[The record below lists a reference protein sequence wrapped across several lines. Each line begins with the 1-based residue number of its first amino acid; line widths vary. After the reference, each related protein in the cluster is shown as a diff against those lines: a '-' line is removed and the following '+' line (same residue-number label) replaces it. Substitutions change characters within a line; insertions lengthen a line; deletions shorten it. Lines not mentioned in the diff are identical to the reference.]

1 MRQPLRAGV
10 IGIGAMGRHHARL
23 YFHLPNVELIAV
35 ADIDEERAISIAQS
49 YRCKAYLDYR
59 DLLNENLDVVS
70 VAVPTTLHKRV
81 ALDAIQRGVNILIE
95 KPIADTLED
104 ADELVEAAH
113 QNKVKLM
120 VGHVEHFNPAITKLK
135 ELIDNGHLGEIISI
149 SAKRVGPYQT
159 RIKDVGVIVDIGTHD
174 IEVMSYLYGE
184 KVKDVYA
191 LAGSTV
197 HKYEDHAIVT
207 LRFNNGAS
215 GVIETNWL
223 TPHKVRTLTVTGSKG
238 IAEVNYNESSLRI
251 SDKEWI
257 RDAKIDKEE
266 PLKLELQHFVD
277 YVQHDKDPLVSGEV
291 ARHILEVAL
300 AAVESYRSGKVYRIR

>member
-1 MRQPLRAGV
+1 MRQALRAGV
-10 IGIGAMGRHHARL
+10 IGVGAMGRHHARL
-23 YFHLPNVELIAV
+23 YFQLPDVELIGV
-35 ADIDEERAISIAQS
+35 ADIAEERAISVAQS
-49 YRCKAYLDYR
+49 YGCQAYLDYT
-59 DLLNENLDVVS
+59 DLLKENLDVVS
-70 VAVPTTLHKRV
+70 LAVPTTLHKRV
-81 ALDAIQRGVNILIE
+81 ALGAIQRGVNILIE
-95 KPIADTLED
+95 KPIASTLKD
-104 ADELVEAAH
+104 ADELVEAAR
-113 QNKVKLM
+113 QNGVKLM

-135 ELIDNGHLGEIISI
+135 ELIDNGHLGQIISI
-149 SAKRVGPYQT
+149 SAKRVGPYQS
-159 RIKDVGVIVDIGTHD
+159 RITDVGVIVDIGTHD

-184 KVKDVYA
+184 KVKEVYA

-251 SDKEWI
+251 SDREWV
-257 RDAKIDKEE
+257 RDAKIDKQE

-277 YVQHDKDPLVSGEV
+277 YARRDKDSLVSGEV

-300 AAVESYRSGKVYRIR
+300 AAVESYRTGKVCQIR

>member
-1 MRQPLRAGV
+1 
-10 IGIGAMGRHHARL
+10 MGRHHARL
-23 YFHLPNVELIAV
+23 YFQLPDVELIGV
-35 ADIDEERAISIAQS
+35 ADIAEERAISVAQS
-49 YRCKAYLDYR
+49 YGCQAYLDYT
-59 DLLNENLDVVS
+59 DLLKENLDVVS
-70 VAVPTTLHKRV
+70 LAVPTTLHKRV
-81 ALDAIQRGVNILIE
+81 ALGAIQRGVNILIE
-95 KPIADTLED
+95 KPIASTLKD
-104 ADELVEAAH
+104 ADELVEAAR
-113 QNKVKLM
+113 QNGVKLM

-135 ELIDNGHLGEIISI
+135 ELIDNGHLGQIISI
-149 SAKRVGPYQT
+149 SAKRVGPYQS
-159 RIKDVGVIVDIGTHD
+159 RITDVGVIVDIGTHD

-184 KVKDVYA
+184 KVKEVYA

-251 SDKEWI
+251 SDREWV
-257 RDAKIDKEE
+257 RDAKIDKQE

-277 YVQHDKDPLVSGEV
+277 YARRDKDSLVSGEV

-300 AAVESYRSGKVYRIR
+300 AAVESYRTGKVCQIR